1 MGGFFGAV
9 KKSNAMP
16 EVFFG
21 TDYHS
26 HLGTRSGGMACFEPG
41 EGFKRK
47 IHGIGNSPFRTKF
60 EGILETMSGTA
71 AIGCINDT
79 NPQPLVVCSQLGTYA
94 VCFTGVVHN
103 KRALVEKYIKREGSQ
118 LSVMSDGHVNTTELV
133 AAIINRE
140 SSFTEG
146 ITHVQN
152 VVEGTVVVLLI
163 TDRGTI
169 IAARDKD
176 GRLPVHIGK
185 NDEGRCVSF
194 EQFAYEKLGYESE
207 YELGPGEI
215 VEVFSDRYETMKPAQ
230 KRMRACSFLW
240 TYYGYPTSEYE
251 DMNVELMRYRN
262 GEIMA
267 QNDMDAGVLPDVDY
281 VAGVPDSG
289 TPHAIG
295 YANRSHIAFARP
307 FIKYT
312 PTWPRSFMPP
322 SQVERNEIAKMKQVP
337 VRDLIEGKN
346 LLFVDDSI
354 VRGTQLRE
362 TVDFLYENGAKAVHI
377 RSACPPILYGCKF
390 LNFSRE
396 TSDMELITRRT
407 IVDLEGEKGFGFL
420 AEYSDGSTKRG
431 KALRE
436 SICRQLGL
444 ASLEFQTINGLVEA
458 IGLDYDNLC
467 TYCWNG
473 KD

>member
-9 KKSNAMP
+9 KKTNAMP

-26 HLGTRSGGMACFEPG
+26 HLGTRSGGLACFEPG

-60 EGILETMSGTA
+60 DGILEEMSGRC

-79 NPQPLVVCSQLGTYA
+79 NPQPLVVCSQLGIYA

-103 KRALVEKYIKREGSQ
+103 KRELVDRYIRKEGSQ

-133 AAIINRE
+133 AALINRCA
-140 SSFTEG
+140 SFTEG
-146 ITHVQN
+146 ITMAQEVI
-152 VVEGTVVVLLI
+152 EGTAVILLI

-169 IAARDKD
+169 IAARDRD

-215 VEVFSDRYETMKPAQ
+215 VEVYSDHYELLK
-230 KRMRACSFLW
+230 KENRKMRACSFLW

-251 DMNVELMRYRN
+251 NMNVELMRYRN

-267 QNDMDAGVLPDVDY
+267 RNDMENGCLPDVDY

-295 YANRSHIAFARP
+295 YANRSHIPFSRP

-322 SQVERNEIAKMKQVP
+322 SQVERNEIAKMKQIP

-362 TVDFLYENGAKAVHI
+362 TVEFLYENGAKSVHI
-377 RSACPPILYGCKF
+377 RSACPPILYACKF

-407 IVDLEGEKGFGFL
+407 IVDLEGKEGFEFL
-420 AEYSDGSTKRG
+420 SEYSDGRTKRG
-431 KALRE
+431 RALRE

-444 ASLEFQTINGLVEA
+444 ASVEFQTIEGLVEA